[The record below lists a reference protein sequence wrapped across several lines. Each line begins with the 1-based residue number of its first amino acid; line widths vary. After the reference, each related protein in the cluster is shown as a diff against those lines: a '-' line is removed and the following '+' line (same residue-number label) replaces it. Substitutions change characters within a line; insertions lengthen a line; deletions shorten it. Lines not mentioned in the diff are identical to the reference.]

1 MADATFFLLDNVN
14 VKLNTIIDFLLLG
27 ALWGMSYVFIRF
39 TVGQVEPIVIAES
52 RLLIGAL
59 GIFLFAMCKK
69 YWRSQLMISKN
80 DLGRITVIACFNSV
94 IPFALF
100 SYSMQNLNAGFGAIV
115 NSTSPIWTAIIASI
129 WLKEHLS
136 FSRILGLFLGCLGIV
151 FLMWGKAHFDV
162 GGIGLPV
169 LAGLGATLSY
179 GLATNYIKLY
189 GAGIHPIGLAF
200 SSLLIGSFLLAVP
213 AYFYLPTQP
222 LNVLT
227 WISIFGLG
235 IGSTAIAYVL
245 YYRLIERAG
254 PTVAITVTF
263 IVPVFSILW
272 GDIFLGEVP
281 TLNMLLGGV
290 VIILGTALAI
300 GLLPISK
307 KRH

>member
-1 MADATFFLLDNVN
+1 MKSDN
-14 VKLNTIIDFLLLG
+14 IIVFVLLG
-27 ALWGMSYVFIRF
+27 ALWGMSYVFMRF
-39 TVGQVEPIVIAES
+39 TVGHVEPIVIAES

-59 GIFLFAMCKK
+59 GIFAFALCKK
-69 YWRSQLMISKN
+69 YWRSQLFISKK
-80 DLGRITVIACFNSV
+80 DLGRITMIACFNSV

-129 WLKEHLS
+129 WLKERLGY
-136 FSRILGLFLGCLGIV
+136 SRILGLVLGCLGIV

-179 GLATNYIKLY
+179 GIATNYIKLY

-200 SSLLIGSFLLAVP
+200 SSLSIGSFLLAIP
-213 AYFYLPTQP
+213 AYLYLPTQP
-222 LNVLT
+222 LSALT
-227 WISIFGLG
+227 WLSIFGLG

-281 TLNMLLGGV
+281 TLNMVLGGV
-290 VIILGTALAI
+290 IIILGTALAI
-300 GLLPISK
+300 GILPISK
-307 KRH
+307 KSN